1 MGGVD
6 GRVREET
13 VDRCVNR
20 KEVGKRKG
28 GVTCID
34 MLLDMKREDEYRFE
48 VMRRWYE
55 RKLERL

>member
-1 MGGVD
+1 MGGVE
-6 GRVREET
+6 GRAGEKT

-34 MLLDMKREDEYRFE
+34 MLLDMKREGR
-48 VMRRWYE
+48 V
-55 RKLERL
+55 